1 MYSISCHDGPRYNG
15 IRLYSNHVYGRKQTP
30 PVLYTRGVWG
40 ERCYR
45 SWADLIPVW
54 YLLHINVVFKGEA
67 TFLEIWK
74 FRENDGRNWFCK
86 RREYNEGRGWDQLL
100 GLSCAVD
107 QYWRYIYIYIF
118 TIMKPS
124 FAVAYIT
131 VWHTPSLRLTVSS
144 QLVPRVAAVQSACNT
159 DVAVIVWSD
168 VSVVLLKV

>member
-1 MYSISCHDGPRYNG
+1 MTEETGS
-15 IRLYSNHVYGRKQTP
+15 V
-30 PVLYTRGVWG
+30 
-40 ERCYR
+40 
-45 SWADLIPVW
+45 
-54 YLLHINVVFKGEA
+54 KGENI
-67 TFLEIWK
+67 TK
-74 FRENDGRNWFCK
+74 G
-86 RREYNEGRGWDQLL
+86 EGGINYLDCLALL
-100 GLSCAVD
+100 ISTGD
-107 QYWRYIYIYIF
+107 IYIYIF